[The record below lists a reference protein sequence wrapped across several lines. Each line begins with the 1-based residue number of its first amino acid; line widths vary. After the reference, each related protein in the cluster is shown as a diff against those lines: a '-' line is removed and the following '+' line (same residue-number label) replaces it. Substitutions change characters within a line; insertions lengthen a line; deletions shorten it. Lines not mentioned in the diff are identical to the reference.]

1 MSDFI
6 NELKDQSK
14 IKAQNKYLVTY
25 SSSFKKEIK
34 LMKKRNLDISKIKEI
49 VSKLAKGE
57 KLPEQ
62 NRDHALEGNF
72 IGYRECHIESDW
84 LLIYKIEEDKLILS
98 LVHTGTHSDLFGK

>member
-6 NELKDQSK
+6 DELKNQSK
-14 IKAQNKYLVTY
+14 NVSQNKYLVTY
-25 SSSFKKEIK
+25 TASFKKEIK
-34 LMKKRNLDISKIKEI
+34 LMSKRNLDISKIKEI

-57 KLPEQ
+57 TLPEQ

-84 LLIYKIEEDKLILS
+84 LLIYKIEEDKLVLS
-98 LVHTGTHSDLFGK
+98 LVHTGTHSDLFKK